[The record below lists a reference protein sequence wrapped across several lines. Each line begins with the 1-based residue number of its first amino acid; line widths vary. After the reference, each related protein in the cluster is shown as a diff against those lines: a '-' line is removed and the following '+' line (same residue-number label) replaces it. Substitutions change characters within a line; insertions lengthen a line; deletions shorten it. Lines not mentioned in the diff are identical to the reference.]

1 MAYAAYTVVTP
12 ETGDNPMAYGWY
24 EKYHGEYIRTLDTR
38 VMSGTTYY
46 SKGGGYLVKVGTYT
60 IPFQFIKAETFQS
73 VWSVVDFDSY
83 RDGYGELHRDAVSDR
98 RILKVEFETPDMSD
112 TEFEKLMGNIRSQFT
127 DVVSKSCT
135 VEAWV
140 PEQCDYKTD
149 TCYLASDVNFTM
161 RYADEKGIRYEP
173 VRLAFIGY
181 GTSAASINNGGEK

>member
-1 MAYAAYTVVTP
+1 MAYATYTAVTP
-12 ETGDNPMAYGWY
+12 QTGDNPMANGWY
-24 EKYHGEYIRTLDTR
+24 EKVNNVYVRTTDTYVVSR
-38 VMSGTTYY
+38 KIYY

-83 RDGYGELHRDAVSDR
+83 RDGYGELHRPAVSDR

-112 TEFEKLMGNIRSQFT
+112 TEFETLMGNIRSQFT
-127 DVVSKSCT
+127 DATSKTCT
-135 VEAWV
+135 VQAWV
-140 PEQCDYKTD
+140 AEECDYKTD
-149 TCYLASDVNFTM
+149 TCYLTSDVNFTM

-181 GTSAASINNGGEK
+181 GTSAASINGGGD